1 MAFVHTQE
9 QDEAVSTESSSS
21 MSDIDSLLSEI
32 LNDPNV
38 FSLLESTSPAPSP
51 QPPLCL
57 SPSAQQLEQEALAS
71 IGQFPQQSVYP
82 AER

>member
-1 MAFVHTQE
+1 
-9 QDEAVSTESSSS
+9 

-38 FSLLESTSPAPSP
+38 FSLLESPSPAPSP

-71 IGQFPQQSVYP
+71 IGQLPQQNQYP